1 MCNILPCGQLIFHLQ
16 FNRRLELAVSR
27 LRWNWGGQG
36 SRRRS
41 AFGGTRLVSWPLWNQ
56 MPLSFFEQSQFWIIL
71 FTYSSIYLN
80 KYLGISVMCQ
90 TLDKQ
95 RYIQWLFHLVV
106 QAATKCHR
114 LCVLRKRNP
123 HLSILAWSCSSEWT
137 FFSGLQ
143 IAVSCI
149 CSHDHFF
156 VHTWWGESVSQREPE
171 RARDGGSTK
180 TISYSNTNPICGFHS
195 NDLI

>member
-137 FFSGLQ
+137 FFFWF
-143 IAVSCI
+143 ANSCLLHLLPWPLL
-149 CSHDHFF
+149 CAYL
-156 VHTWWGESVSQREPE
+156 VRRECEPE
-171 RARDGGSTK
+171 RARKSQRWGVHQNHFLFK
-180 TISYSNTNPICGFHS
+180 Y
-195 NDLI
+195 